1 MCLVLRS
8 NLTFNA
14 QPILFSSNSVLRTDN
29 PTSPNQTPPN
39 QTPSPTHDSSNNQRR
54 LALATGIP
62 IGVLVLLGLALF
74 FVYYRRK
81 RQRRRSV
88 DLIEDAHRLQGLP
101 FIASGSSVAV
111 TSKHTRPV
119 LRSVA
124 PLSLDPF
131 GSPDMDSMTMPP
143 PYEDHL
149 PNRGVS
155 APSTQRSSQR
165 VDTSSSQ
172 LSDQGVSA
180 PSTSKRNEGTRDT
193 LFALS

>member
-1 MCLVLRS
+1 M
-8 NLTFNA
+8 
-14 QPILFSSNSVLRTDN
+14 LRTDN

-88 DLIEDAHRLQGLP
+88 DLSEDAHRQQAHPL
-101 FIASGSSVAV
+101 ITSSSPVTV

-119 LRSVA
+119 LLPVT
-124 PLSLDPF
+124 PLSPDPF
-131 GSPDMDSMTMPP
+131 GSPEMDSMTMPP

-149 PNRGVS
+149 PDRGVG
-155 APSTQRSSQR
+155 APSM
-165 VDTSSSQ
+165 
-172 LSDQGVSA
+172 
-180 PSTSKRNEGTRDT
+180 SKGNEGARDT
-193 LFALS
+193 LFTLS